1 MFKKVL
7 IVTVLLTSFATTASA
22 NALYEVKKG
31 DTLTKIAKV
40 NKVAINDLRSWN
52 KLTKD
57 SIFIKQKL
65 IVKKPIVATKTP
77 AKVVDAKPKPV
88 IVTNTPKQEPV
99 VSPIQVKDAQISTA
113 PIMKQANNLSIKG
126 QAIYSLMTDLS
137 KHLEGI
143 PYLYAGYTADGFDCS
158 GFIYFLHAQAGLD
171 ITRQSSESY
180 FAQTANVAL
189 PVVGDLVFFENT
201 YKQGISHM
209 GVYLGDN
216 KFIHA
221 GSKGVE
227 VASLE
232 SAYWKEH
239 FVSFNR
245 FNSLTVN

>member
-7 IVTVLLTSFATTASA
+7 IVTVLLVTFASSASA
-22 NALYEVKKG
+22 NTLYEVKKG
-31 DTLTKIAKV
+31 DTLTKIAKI
-40 NKVAINDLRSWN
+40 NKVAVNDIRAWN
-52 KLTKD
+52 KLKKD
-57 SIFIKQKL
+57 NIYLKQKL
-65 IVKKPIVATKTP
+65 VVKKPTVASKTTNVVSTSPKIIENTK
-77 AKVVDAKPKPV
+77 
-88 IVTNTPKQEPV
+88 PKQETVVPPV
-99 VSPIQVKDAQISTA
+99 QVKDEQLTIA
-113 PIMKQANNLSIKG
+113 PIAVQAMNLSTEG
-126 QAIYSLMTDLS
+126 QAMYSFIVDFA

-143 PYLYAGYTADGFDCS
+143 PYLYAGNTVAGFDCS
-158 GFIYFLHAQAGLD
+158 GFIYFLHSQAGLD

-180 FAQTANVAL
+180 YTQTANVAV

-209 GVYLGDN
+209 GVYLGEN

-232 SAYWKEH
+232 SSYWKEH

-245 FNSLTVN
+245 FNSLTVK